1 MTVTYAPGERS
12 RVDQDVRTASVA
24 ICRGLYEFGPCQCN
38 RSQMFDLI
46 ACTEE
51 ELTNRLYTGYNER
64 ELNDTTRHSIYN
76 IYTTVGY
83 KGTGIESVN
92 LIYMLSL
99 TLDDTTA
106 FPEPKS
112 TQELYTLL
120 RSFWRTESNVNF

>member
-38 RSQMFDLI
+38 MSQMFDLI

-51 ELTNRLYTGYNER
+51 ELTNRLYRYNER
-64 ELNDTTRHSIYN
+64 ELNDTTRQSIYH

-92 LIYMLSL
+92 LICMLSNAELTALL

-106 FPEPKS
+106 FAEPKS
-112 TQELYTLL
+112 TQELKPHC
-120 RSFWRTESNVNF
+120 